1 MERGHTV
8 MVTRHI
14 IRCALGT
21 FAVGLG
27 AVVGLLAMV
36 AYLEHSIRRDRYR

>member
-1 MERGHTV
+1 

-14 IRCALGT
+14 VRCALGT

-27 AVVGLLAMV
+27 AVVGLLATV